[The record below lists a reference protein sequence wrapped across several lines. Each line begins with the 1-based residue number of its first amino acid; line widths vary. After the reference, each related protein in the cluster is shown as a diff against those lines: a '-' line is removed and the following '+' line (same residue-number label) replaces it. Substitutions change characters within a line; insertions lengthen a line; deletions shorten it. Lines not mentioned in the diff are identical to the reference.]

1 MVENLNS
8 DENQNTATTSDG
20 TENTAPEFTPEQ
32 QSYLEKSLIPG
43 LRARF
48 STQQSQITNQD
59 KTELETLRAAERQ
72 RGEAEKQAEEKAL
85 ADKGQYEELVKTKDD
100 QLEEWRL
107 KFQSLNERMESEQQA
122 RLIEAAVS
130 QALATSNIL
139 PEMQAPARQLFRT
152 GLELDG
158 QAYHLGVVEGEAVM
172 VDSGGN
178 RVITASGEHLT
189 LEMAMDLFAQ
199 QFPPFIRPTTVGGS
213 GAVGS
218 SLGSKPSLNE
228 AYKKAQVQAS
238 RTGRKAD
245 LAEAMRLR
253 REVNPKPVNP

>member
-189 LEMAMDLFAQ
+189 LEMTMDLFGQ
-199 QFPPFIRPTTVGGS
+199 QYPAFIRPTTVGGS
-213 GAVGS
+213 GAIGS
-218 SLGSKPSLNE
+218 SLASKPSVNE
-228 AYKKAQVQAS
+228 AYNKAHEKAS
-238 RTGRKAD
+238 QTGKQAD
-245 LAEAMRLR
+245 LREAMRLR
-253 REVNPKPVNP
+253 KQVNP